1 MVGVSLVRKRS
12 CCCREVE
19 VAVVVGSFG
28 FASDLDL
35 SCLSVVHSIISDTMC
50 LSVKHDNVSDT
61 VCLSVK
67 QRLRSAV
74 VCRE

>member
-1 MVGVSLVRKRS
+1 MSVSSFDKIELLLSRLIV
-12 CCCREVE
+12 
-19 VAVVVGSFG
+19 VVVGSFG

-74 VCRE
+74 VCRK